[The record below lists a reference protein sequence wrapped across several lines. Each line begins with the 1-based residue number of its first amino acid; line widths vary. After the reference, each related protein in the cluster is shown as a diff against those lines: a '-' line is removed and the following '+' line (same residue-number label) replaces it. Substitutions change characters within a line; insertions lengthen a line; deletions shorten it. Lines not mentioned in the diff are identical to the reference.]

1 MTKKHKISVCIATYN
16 GEKYISE
23 QLDSILSQLSENDE
37 VVISDDASTDNTVN
51 IIKSY
56 RDSRLKVFRNINKP
70 GVVGNF
76 DNAISNANGDICFLA
91 DQDDIWKSNKVK
103 RILDFFSDNPE
114 YTCVFSN
121 AELIDENNVKI
132 VDHFFK
138 SVPKTNFFRMVLKNE
153 FLGCTMA
160 FRNTIKL
167 TPFSDDLPMHDWYIG
182 LKHIQNGKV
191 GFINENLISYRR
203 HGANVTTGKR
213 SDLLQVFK
221 WRISILKAIYSK

>member
-23 QLDSILSQLSENDE
+23 QIDSILSQLSANDE

-51 IIKSY
+51 IINSY
-56 RDSRLKVFRNINKP
+56 NDPRLKLFLNNKKA

-76 DNAISNANGDICFLA
+76 SNALSNADGEICFLA

-103 RILDFFSDNPE
+103 RITDFFSENPD

-132 VDHFFK
+132 LDHFFK
-138 SVPKTNFFRMVLKNE
+138 TVPNINFLRMVLKNE

-160 FRNTIKL
+160 FRNNIKL
-167 TPFSDDLPMHDWYIG
+167 IPFSDDLPMHDWYIG
-182 LKHIQNGKV
+182 LKHIQKGKV

-221 WRISILKAIYSK
+221 WRISIIKAIYSK